1 MNLSLS
7 FYMLKFS
14 KLNKYVKKKDPGGL
28 NPRFD
33 RGGSIMVKAVSL
45 CKDYQGGFGRNLR
58 IYPPSEHKKAHFL
71 H

>member
-14 KLNKYVKKKDPGGL
+14 ILNKYVKKKDPGGL

-45 CKDYQGGFGRNLR
+45 CKDYQRGLGE
-58 IYPPSEHKKAHFL
+58 S
-71 H
+71 